1 MNISFFLFIS
11 NKMTGTFS
19 FGKHSSDECDGWR
32 DKLVGK
38 VVLNDDEV
46 TTLEDNEVGNVTRFL
61 TNSDFF
67 SQCVRRKDLPR
78 PSRVLPPNSMMTM
91 DYRPDRLNVRV
102 DHTMRVTG
110 VNYG

>member
-1 MNISFFLFIS
+1 MS
-11 NKMTGTFS
+11 KQFS
-19 FGKHSSDECDGWR
+19 FGHDNSDDCDGWR

-46 TTLEDNEVGNVTRFL
+46 SSLGTDEAI
-61 TNSDFF
+61 
-67 SQCVRRKDLPR
+67 RRKDLPT
-78 PSRVLPPNSMMTM
+78 PHRVLAPNSMATM
-91 DYRPDRLNVRV
+91 DFRPDRLNVRV